1 MSIDHIDQ
9 SAVIAV
15 ERQLCESDH
24 LFFTRRFFKPRM
36 DFKFSTNW
44 HHVYIAWIVDEVI
57 AGRIA
62 NAVINVPPGAG
73 KTELMTNLI
82 PRGIALNPRSRFL
95 YLSFSQSLVDDV
107 SATARNIVKSPDFQR
122 MWRVNI
128 ASDTDA
134 KSNWK
139 TEVDGFNAGHV
150 YAASMGGQVT
160 GRRAGTL
167 NEGFT
172 GCFPA
177 WEKVVTDKGDLSFA
191 EIRSYSGELKALSMN
206 VATSELEYQAI
217 DKLWVNP
224 ANDIYGVILSDGNY
238 FEATS
243 DHKIMT
249 TNGYVEVKDLASSD
263 IVLSRFS
270 DVLHLGDTDAKQ
282 VADLLSWS
290 ISVQDDNQLFLRV
303 FFLVLPISIR
313 KMIGSV
319 LPCFSGFDLAYNA
332 FTNSIDFGEILTA
345 FSTGEYFNGLLTSEF
360 CARSSFH
367 QRESTMP
374 DGILHVVGLAAISEI
389 IKSIILMITVEMSD
403 FFFWESISNE
413 CLHDKLMNI
422 SRASV
427 RTFAQANPEIAIS
440 VLVHL
445 EHFFGQLVR
454 TALSV
459 YSPIKAFNSAYVA
472 DGIKPLITRDR
483 TPLFINK
490 VGHVKE
496 TFCLTVRGNHNFTLS
511 QSQVIVS
518 NCIVLDDPLKPE
530 DAFSKNVRDK
540 ANRQIIN
547 TVNSRKAKSDTP
559 IIMIMQRLHVDDPTG
574 FIMSGGLPGDW
585 ELFSVPALIDGD
597 YIDALPAHISEL
609 VPRNAERDD
618 QGRQSY
624 WPLKESL
631 RSLLQLEQGGSDKT
645 GAAVSRY
652 TFSSQYQQA
661 PKKLSGGLIKTEWFG
676 SYAILPPLKWR
687 AIWVDTANKIKQH
700 NDYTVFLCGGL
711 GLDGN
716 LYLIDLKRGK
726 WEAPDLVK
734 EAPVFMAK
742 HKPQTHELGALRYM
756 AVEDAA
762 AGTGLIQTVR
772 RLPDSVPIKAVQ
784 RGIDKLTRFMDVQM
798 YIEQGRVYV
807 PDRAPWLADFL
818 AECEGFKADM
828 THDHDD
834 QVDTLIDAINDTLA
848 IGHQEPPLT
857 GGQRTY

>member
-172 GCFPA
+172 G
-177 WEKVVTDKGDLSFA
+177 
-191 EIRSYSGELKALSMN
+191 
-206 VATSELEYQAI
+206 AI
-217 DKLWVNP
+217 
-224 ANDIYGVILSDGNY
+224 I
-238 FEATS
+238 
-243 DHKIMT
+243 
-249 TNGYVEVKDLASSD
+249 
-263 IVLSRFS
+263 
-270 DVLHLGDTDAKQ
+270 
-282 VADLLSWS
+282 
-290 ISVQDDNQLFLRV
+290 
-303 FFLVLPISIR
+303 
-313 KMIGSV
+313 
-319 LPCFSGFDLAYNA
+319 
-332 FTNSIDFGEILTA
+332 
-345 FSTGEYFNGLLTSEF
+345 
-360 CARSSFH
+360 
-367 QRESTMP
+367 
-374 DGILHVVGLAAISEI
+374 
-389 IKSIILMITVEMSD
+389 
-403 FFFWESISNE
+403 
-413 CLHDKLMNI
+413 
-422 SRASV
+422 
-427 RTFAQANPEIAIS
+427 
-440 VLVHL
+440 
-445 EHFFGQLVR
+445 
-454 TALSV
+454 
-459 YSPIKAFNSAYVA
+459 
-472 DGIKPLITRDR
+472 
-483 TPLFINK
+483 
-490 VGHVKE
+490 
-496 TFCLTVRGNHNFTLS
+496 
-511 QSQVIVS
+511 
-518 NCIVLDDPLKPE
+518 LDDPLKPE
-530 DAFSKNVRDK
+530 DAFSKNARDK

-585 ELFSVPALIDGD
+585 ELFGVPALIDDD
-597 YIDALPAHISEL
+597 YINALPAHISEL
-609 VPRNAERDD
+609 VPRNADRDD

-652 TFSSQYQQA
+652 TFSSQYMQQ
-661 PKKLSGGLIKTEWFG
+661 PKKLGGGLIKSERFKP
-676 SYAILPPLKWR
+676 YAKLPPMQWR
-687 AIWVDTANKIKQH
+687 GIWVDTAQKTEEH
-700 NDYTVFLCGGL
+700 NDWSVFLTAGL
-711 GLDGN
+711 GADGD
-716 LYLIDLKRGK
+716 LYLIDLKRDK
-726 WEAPDLVK
+726 WQAPDLIKAAKDVLG
-734 EAPVFMAK
+734 K
-742 HKPQTHELGALRYM
+742 HKPYTSELGTLRYM
-756 AVEDAA
+756 AIEDKVS
-762 AGTGLIQTVR
+762 GTTLIQTIR
-772 RLPDSVPIKAVQ
+772 RDKDSVPIKAVQ
-784 RGIDKLTRFMDVQM
+784 RTVDKLTRFMDIQAF
-798 YIEQGRVYV
+798 IDDGRVHV

-828 THDHDD
+828 THDFDD
-834 QVDTLIDAINDTLA
+834 QVDTLIDAIHDTLVKGKTQA
-848 IGHQEPPLT
+848 PAT
-857 GGQRTY
+857 GGNRTF